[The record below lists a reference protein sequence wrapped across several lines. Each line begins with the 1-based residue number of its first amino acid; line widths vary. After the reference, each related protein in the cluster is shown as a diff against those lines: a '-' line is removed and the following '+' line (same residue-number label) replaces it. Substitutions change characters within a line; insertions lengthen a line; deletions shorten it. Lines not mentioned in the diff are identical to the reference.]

1 MDVNGIRYHLMI
13 ASIENLWFNT
23 KKVWN
28 RYDET
33 YGKTASDVWK
43 MSIVLRPAP
52 EVQADEIS
60 QNVVISA
67 CGLAFCHG
75 IAGITGR
82 EPNGGDVKTGATR
95 PGKH

>member
-1 MDVNGIRYHLMI
+1 
-13 ASIENLWFNT
+13 
-23 KKVWN
+23 
-28 RYDET
+28 
-33 YGKTASDVWK
+33 

-75 IAGITGR
+75 IAGT
-82 EPNGGDVKTGATR
+82 NLDVNQMEVT
-95 PGKH
+95 